1 MLRHVLFPL
10 VVSLLWLLAGGASVV
25 PAMMSVMM
33 FDAPGSTENGA
44 LWWLVYSVW
53 AFPVLSVISA
63 ISVWIG
69 WALARRREPTA
80 ATRALVLVPTL
91 LPLAAV
97 ASGAAALLVS
107 GV

>member
-1 MLRHVLFPL
+1 LLRHVLFPL
-10 VVSLLWLLAGGASVV
+10 LVSLLWLLAGGASVV

-33 FDAPGSTENGA
+33 FDAPGSTENMA
-44 LWWLVYSVW
+44 LWWLVYSIW

-69 WALARRREPTA
+69 WALARRREPSV
-80 ATRALVLVPTL
+80 ATRALVLGPAL
-91 LPLAAV
+91 LPLIAV
-97 ASGAAALLVS
+97 VSGAAALLFS